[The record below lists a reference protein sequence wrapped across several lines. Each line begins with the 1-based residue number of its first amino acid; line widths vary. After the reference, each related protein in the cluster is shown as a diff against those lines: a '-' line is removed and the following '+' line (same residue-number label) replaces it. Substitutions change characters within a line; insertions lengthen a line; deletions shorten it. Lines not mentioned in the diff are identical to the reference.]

1 MRRRII
7 DQGALASDLA
17 GLPGLTTKELLTR
30 WKALYRNTPPARI
43 SRQLLLRAIAH
54 RMQEI
59 ALGGVKPTVRR
70 ILDKAAVD
78 VAAGR
83 EIAAPAPAF
92 KPGTRLLR
100 EWRGHTHEVILLEDG
115 VLYDGTHFRSLSE
128 VARTITGARWSGP
141 RFFGLKGREGNH
153 AAA

>member
-1 MRRRII
+1 MRRRGI

-59 ALGGVKPTVRR
+59 ALGGVKPAVRR
-70 ILDKAAVD
+70 ILAKAAVEA
-78 VAAGR
+78 AAGR
-83 EIAAPAPAF
+83 EIAVPPPTF
-92 KPGTRLLR
+92 KAGTRLLR
-100 EWRGHTHEVILLEDG
+100 EWRGNTHEVILLEDG
-115 VLYDGTHFRSLSE
+115 VLYDGSRFRSLSE

-141 RFFGLKGREGNH
+141 RFFGLKGQEASH
-153 AAA
+153 AAS

>member
-1 MRRRII
+1 M
-7 DQGALASDLA
+7 
-17 GLPGLTTKELLTR
+17 GLPAHGVWHMGR
-30 WKALYRNTPPARI
+30 DGARHL
-43 SRQLLLRAIAH
+43 QVVPVGAG
-54 RMQEI
+54 Q
-59 ALGGVKPTVRR
+59 GGVM
-70 ILDKAAVD
+70 
-78 VAAGR
+78 AGR

-100 EWRGHTHEVILLEDG
+100 EWRGNTHEVILLEDG